1 MEKRTY
7 IQPKCE
13 AMIWPKDA
21 IMTGIDL
28 GGSGTMATVGN
39 NAPTRLA
46 PANPALATDSVAV
59 F

>member
-7 IQPKCE
+7 IQPE
-13 AMIWPKDA
+13 MNVAVLPKDA
-21 IMTGIDL
+21 IMAPQPL
-28 GGSGTMATVGN
+28 AGSPTMSTVGA
-39 NAPTRLA
+39 APTRLA